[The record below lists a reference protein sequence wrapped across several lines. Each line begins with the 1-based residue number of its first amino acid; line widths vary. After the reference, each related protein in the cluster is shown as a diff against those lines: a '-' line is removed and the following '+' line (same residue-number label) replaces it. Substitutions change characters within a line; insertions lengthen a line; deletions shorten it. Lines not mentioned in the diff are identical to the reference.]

1 MFENLSSRF
10 EEVYKTIRG
19 HAKLSESN
27 VQDIVRDIRRSLL
40 DADVNYKVV
49 RKFVEDVQQKA
60 LGADVLRSVSPE
72 QQFVKILFD
81 ELVGLMGGQMEE
93 LKFST
98 EIPTI
103 IMVCGLQGSG
113 KTTFTAKLA
122 AYLKTRNKR
131 PALVAADIYRP
142 AAIEQLRL
150 LGNQADVP
158 VFSIDGEKSAVR
170 IAEEG
175 VRFARQ
181 NAYDVVII
189 DTAGRLTIDEVMMQ
203 EVANIKSSV
212 KPHEILFV
220 CDAMTGQDA
229 VTTAKAFHDKLKF
242 DGVVLTK
249 LDGDARGGAALSI
262 RSVVEEPIKFVSSG
276 EKLDAIEQ
284 FYPER
289 MASRILG
296 MGDVVS
302 LVERAQA
309 QITEE
314 EAAKVEEKLRKNEFT
329 FDDFLVQLGHI
340 KKMGS
345 LRDLLGM
352 IPGVNSAMLK
362 DANVDDKSF
371 ARIEAIIHSM
381 TRDERRFP
389 QVLNGSRRARIALG
403 AGASIQEVNRLVKQF
418 TEMQKMM
425 KRLSQGKVSKQ
436 MRDLMKNMNV
446 PEEELGNQ

>member
-1 MFENLSSRF
+1 MGE
-10 EEVYKTIRG
+10 
-19 HAKLSESN
+19 
-27 VQDIVRDIRRSLL
+27 RS
-40 DADVNYKVV
+40 
-49 RKFVEDVQQKA
+49 
-60 LGADVLRSVSPE
+60 
-72 QQFVKILFD
+72 
-81 ELVGLMGGQMEE
+81 EE
-93 LKFST
+93 LKFSS
-98 EIPTI
+98 ELPTI

-122 AYLKTRNKR
+122 TLLKSRSKR
-131 PALVAADIYRP
+131 PMLVAADIYRP
-142 AAIEQLRL
+142 AAIEQLKL
-150 LGNQADVP
+150 LGNQSDVP
-158 VFSIDGEKSAVR
+158 VFTIDGENNAVR

-242 DGVVLTK
+242 YGVVITK

-262 RSVVEEPIKFVSSG
+262 RSVVDEPIKFISTG
-276 EKLDAIEQ
+276 EKLDALEQ
-284 FYPER
+284 FYPDR

-309 QITEE
+309 QISEE
-314 EAAKVEEKLRKNEFT
+314 EAKKVEEKLRKNEFT

-352 IPGVNSAMLK
+352 IPGVNSSMLAE
-362 DANVDDKSF
+362 ANVDDKSF
-371 ARIEAIIHSM
+371 GRIEAIIHSM
-381 TRDERRFP
+381 TQDERRFP
-389 QVLNGSRRARIALG
+389 HILSGSRRARIALG
-403 AGASIQEVNRLVKQF
+403 SGTTIQEVNRLVKQF

-436 MRDLMKNMNV
+436 MRDLMRNMKI
-446 PEEELGNQ
+446 PEGAEE

>member
-10 EEVYKTIRG
+10 EEVYKKIRG
-19 HAKLSESN
+19 QAKLSESN

-40 DADVNYKVV
+40 DADVNYKVAK
-49 RKFVEDVQQKA
+49 KFVDDVQQKA
-60 LGADVLRSVSPE
+60 LGGDVLRSVSPE
-72 QQFVKILFD
+72 QQFVKILYD
-81 ELVGLMGGQMEE
+81 ELVGLMGGQSEE
-93 LKFST
+93 LTFSS
-98 EIPTI
+98 ELPTV

-122 AYLKTRNKR
+122 TLLKSKNKK
-131 PALVAADIYRP
+131 PMLVAADIYRP
-142 AAIEQLRL
+142 AAIEQLKL
-150 LGNQADVP
+150 LGKQADVP
-158 VFSIDGEKSAVR
+158 VFSIDGEKDAVK

-181 NAYDVVII
+181 NAHEVVII
-189 DTAGRLTIDEVMMQ
+189 DTAGRLTIDETMMQ

-229 VTTAKAFHDKLKF
+229 VTTAKSFHDRLKF

-262 RSVVEEPIKFVSSG
+262 RSVVDEPIKFVSTG
-276 EKLDAIEQ
+276 EKLDALEQ
-284 FYPER
+284 FYPDR

-309 QITEE
+309 QISEE

-352 IPGVNSAMLK
+352 IPGVNSAMLQE
-362 DANVDDKSF
+362 ANVDDKSF

-389 QVLNGSRRARIALG
+389 HVLNGSRRARIALG
-403 AGASIQEVNRLVKQF
+403 SGTSIQEVNRLVKQF

-436 MRDLMKNMNV
+436 MRDMMRNMNV
-446 PEEELGNQ
+446 PETLE

>member
-10 EEVYKTIRG
+10 EEVYKKIRG
-19 HAKLSESN
+19 QAKLSESN

-40 DADVNYKVV
+40 DADVNYKVAK
-49 RKFVEDVQQKA
+49 KFVDDVQQKA
-60 LGADVLRSVSPE
+60 LGGDVLRSVSPE
-72 QQFVKILFD
+72 QQFVKILYD
-81 ELVGLMGGQMEE
+81 ELVGLMGGQSEE
-93 LKFST
+93 LKFSS
-98 EIPTI
+98 ELPTI

-122 AYLKTRNKR
+122 LLLKSKNKK
-131 PALVAADIYRP
+131 PMLVAGDIYRP
-142 AAIEQLRL
+142 AAIEQLKL

-158 VFSIDGEKSAVR
+158 VFTIDGEKNAVK

-181 NAYDVVII
+181 NGHEVVII
-189 DTAGRLTIDEVMMQ
+189 DTAGRLTIDETMMQ

-229 VTTAKAFHDKLKF
+229 VTTAKAFHDRLKF

-262 RSVVEEPIKFVSSG
+262 RSIVDEPIKFVSTG
-276 EKLDAIEQ
+276 EKLDALEQ

-309 QITEE
+309 QISEE

-352 IPGVNSAMLK
+352 IPGVNSAMLQE
-362 DANVDDKSF
+362 ANVDDKSF
-371 ARIEAIIHSM
+371 GRIEAIIHSM
-381 TRDERRFP
+381 TKDERRFP
-389 QVLNGSRRARIALG
+389 HLLNGSRRARIALG
-403 AGASIQEVNRLVKQF
+403 SGTSIQEVNRLVKQF

-436 MRDLMKNMNV
+436 MRDMMKNMNV
-446 PEEELGNQ
+446 PETLE

>member
-1 MFENLSSRF
+1 
-10 EEVYKTIRG
+10 
-19 HAKLSESN
+19 
-27 VQDIVRDIRRSLL
+27 
-40 DADVNYKVV
+40 
-49 RKFVEDVQQKA
+49 
-60 LGADVLRSVSPE
+60 
-72 QQFVKILFD
+72 
-81 ELVGLMGGQMEE
+81 
-93 LKFST
+93 
-98 EIPTI
+98 
-103 IMVCGLQGSG
+103 
-113 KTTFTAKLA
+113 
-122 AYLKTRNKR
+122 
-131 PALVAADIYRP
+131 
-142 AAIEQLRL
+142 
-150 LGNQADVP
+150 VP
-158 VFSIDGEKSAVR
+158 VFSIDGEKNAVT
-170 IAEEG
+170 IAEQG
-175 VRFARQ
+175 VKFARQ
-181 NAYDVVII
+181 NGHEVVII
-189 DTAGRLTIDEVMMQ
+189 DTAGRLTIDEAMMQ
-203 EVANIKSSV
+203 EVADIKSGV
-212 KPHEILFV
+212 RPHEILFV

-229 VTTAKAFHDKLKF
+229 VNTAKAFHDRLKF

-262 RSVVEEPIKFVSSG
+262 RSVVDEPIKFVSTG
-276 EKLDAIEQ
+276 EKLDALEQ

-309 QITEE
+309 QISEE

-381 TRDERRFP
+381 TKDERRFP
-389 QVLNGSRRARIALG
+389 HVLNGSRRARIALG
-403 AGASIQEVNRLVKQF
+403 SGTSIQEVNRLVKQF

-436 MRDLMKNMNV
+436 MRDLMRNMNV
-446 PEEELGNQ
+446 PEDAA

>member
-10 EEVYKTIRG
+10 EEVYKKIRG
-19 HAKLSESN
+19 QAKLSESN

-40 DADVNYKVV
+40 DADVNYKVAK
-49 RKFVEDVQQKA
+49 KFVDDVQQKA
-60 LGADVLRSVSPE
+60 LGGDVLRSVSPE
-72 QQFVKILFD
+72 QQFVKILYD
-81 ELVGLMGGQMEE
+81 ELVGLMGGQSEE
-93 LKFST
+93 LTFSS
-98 EIPTI
+98 ELPTV

-122 AYLKTRNKR
+122 TLLKSKNKK
-131 PALVAADIYRP
+131 PMLVAADIYRP
-142 AAIEQLRL
+142 AAIEQLKL
-150 LGNQADVP
+150 LGKQADVP
-158 VFSIDGEKSAVR
+158 VFSIDGEKDAVK

-181 NAYDVVII
+181 NAHEVVII
-189 DTAGRLTIDEVMMQ
+189 DTAGRLTIDETMMQ

-220 CDAMTGQDA
+220 CDALTGQDA
-229 VTTAKAFHDKLKF
+229 VTTAKSFHDRLKF

-262 RSVVEEPIKFVSSG
+262 RSVVDEPIKFVSTG
-276 EKLDAIEQ
+276 EKLDALEQ
-284 FYPER
+284 FYPDR

-309 QITEE
+309 QISEE

-352 IPGVNSAMLK
+352 IPGVNSSMLAE
-362 DANVDDKSF
+362 ANVDDKSF
-371 ARIEAIIHSM
+371 GRIEAIIHSM

-389 QVLNGSRRARIALG
+389 HVLNGSRRARIALG
-403 AGASIQEVNRLVKQF
+403 SGTSIQEVNRLVKQF

-436 MRDLMKNMNV
+436 MRDMMRNMNV
-446 PEEELGNQ
+446 PETLE